1 MYLKVRWAGSRARE
15 EGWEGGREGGRV
27 GPILMGDYVNERKRI
42 KGWDGWM
49 EREGGRERL
58 SLYSIICYMYSM
70 SLKRLRISMKG

>member
-1 MYLKVRWAGSRARE
+1 M
-15 EGWEGGREGGRV
+15 